1 MEDSTQK
8 LVHGRGDALSTTEAD
23 DTSLSKK
30 ISTPRVE
37 PVLAQSLVSPVP
49 LTLNSGQSST
59 DDTLSNMTDSQ
70 LRIRQRSS
78 TATYLKPISRH
89 PRPVS
94 PFALNGQ
101 PLQGVENTT
110 AELPPSPSPS
120 RLPFDEKSGHV
131 VRSSEDDDEKADGN
145 SHAEGY
151 QSRSVSQRPKTGR
164 KWTPANGRYS
174 PEERSAIQE
183 HARAQGYPKVWE
195 VPGGPGV
202 LCLRETA
209 VDLYTTTDEEWEESD
224 DGLLALRDVMPFS
237 ALYLKGL
244 GGFFGPMF
252 HMGLLG
258 FVLGIFFLGLNTL
271 VYGVW
276 CPVLAGGEGFVT
288 VMEYLALPR

>member
-8 LVHGRGDALSTTEAD
+8 LVHGRVDALSTTEAD
-23 DTSLSKK
+23 DTSLIKK

-37 PVLAQSLVSPVP
+37 PVLAQSFVSHVP
-49 LTLNSGQSST
+49 LTLNGRQSST
-59 DDTLSNMTDSQ
+59 DDTLGSMTDSQ
-70 LRIRQRSS
+70 LKISQRSP
-78 TATYLKPISRH
+78 TAPYLKPISRH

-101 PLQGVENTT
+101 LLEHQGVENTT

-120 RLPFDEKSGHV
+120 RLPFDEKSGRV
-131 VRSSEDDDEKADGN
+131 VRSSDDDDEKAGDN
-145 SHAEGY
+145 SHAEGH
-151 QSRSVSQRPKTGR
+151 QSRLVNQRPKTWR

-183 HARAQGYPKVWE
+183 YARAQGYPTVWE
-195 VPGGPGV
+195 VPGGGPGV

-224 DGLLALRDVMPFS
+224 DGSLALRDTMPFG
-237 ALYLKGL
+237 ALYLKEL
-244 GGFFGPMF
+244 GGFFGPIF
-252 HMGLLG
+252 RMGLLG
-258 FVLGIFFLGLNTL
+258 FVLGIFFLGLSTL

-276 CPVLAGGEGFVT
+276 CLGIGG
-288 VMEYLALPR
+288 R